1 MHSMGCSPPF
11 LMLSILTVCLMYW
24 LVGRTRTQ
32 AEMDRGRLNLP
43 LLQHCGAGRFPVW
56 SNVGTN
62 ANAHLVNPR
71 NLAEA
76 WRVLNGSTP

>member
-1 MHSMGCSPPF
+1 
-11 LMLSILTVCLMYW
+11 MLPSWSDQPERPCT
-24 LVGRTRTQ
+24 GR
-32 AEMDRGRLNLP
+32 NLP